1 MRSTRAASRRLRTL
15 NPRALDWRYPREV
28 RKPPTR
34 FVFNVVQMNSGS
46 EMIPVFIDEL
56 DHFRRFGSSS
66 DAKKPTRPLTA
77 RWCREVLDS
86 HAEVSLPLP
95 RGLRAT
101 ARQYDRRGEQLVST
115 AEQYA
120 MTRPASAPLPGT
132 QPASTCSLPG
142 CDPPPSER
150 RGPSHPDQIFLVYCR
165 FSHLPKRNKTWDTS
179 LNLGCFTLKQPCG
192 KKCKCQKILLIK
204 YVDMSVNAA

>member
-1 MRSTRAASRRLRTL
+1 MNWIISDVLGRVPMR
-15 NPRALDWRYPREV
+15 
-28 RKPPTR
+28 
-34 FVFNVVQMNSGS
+34 
-46 EMIPVFIDEL
+46 
-56 DHFRRFGSSS
+56 
-66 DAKKPTRPLTA
+66 KKPTRPLTA

-86 HAEVSLPLP
+86 HAEAWLPLP

-101 ARQYDRRGEQLVST
+101 ARQYDRRDEQLVSI

-150 RGPSHPDQIFLVYCR
+150 RGPSHPDQIFLAYSR
-165 FSHLPKRNKTWDTS
+165 FSHLLKRNKTWDTS
-179 LNLGCFTLKQPCG
+179 VMKPAASKPLLRAGKIPCPFFQHNDFLKEESWQT
-192 KKCKCQKILLIK
+192 KWSL
-204 YVDMSVNAA
+204 